1 MKTIIELPHQFADPY
16 DGFYDFLSYCH
27 SLYKQYCKQK
37 FIIPSSEEVFKTTL
51 FVNNMFM
58 EELLD
63 GDDLDYWEAFKY
75 QYDTVNAE
83 LINYYIKELT

>member
-1 MKTIIELPHQFADPY
+1 
-16 DGFYDFLSYCH
+16 
-27 SLYKQYCKQK
+27 
-37 FIIPSSEEVFKTTL
+37 
-51 FVNNMFM
+51 M